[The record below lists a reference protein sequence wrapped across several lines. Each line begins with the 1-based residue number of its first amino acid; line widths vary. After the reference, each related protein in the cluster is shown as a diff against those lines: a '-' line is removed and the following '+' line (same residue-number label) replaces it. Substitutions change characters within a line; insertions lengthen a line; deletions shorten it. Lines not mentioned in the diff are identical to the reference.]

1 MMALNRY
8 RLRHLANEGHRG
20 AKLTSLLLAK
30 TDRLL
35 GVILLG
41 NNLMNAA
48 AAMLVGEIT
57 RRYLGDSEMTLAIAT
72 GLVTF
77 IILVF
82 AEVTPKV
89 VGASFPERI
98 AYPSSFL
105 LAPLLRLFYPVVW
118 FVNLFVRSLLWL
130 LRIKPT
136 GGESENV
143 LGVEELRTVIQE
155 SSQYIPSK
163 HRSIL
168 LNLFELENVSV
179 DDVMTPRSQIEAID
193 LETEPELVAEQ
204 ITTSLHSR
212 LLVYQGQM
220 GDIVGILPVK
230 RVLHYAHNHEFSVEV
245 LHDLVQEA
253 YFIPSGTPLF
263 TQLQHFQENHRGVGL
278 VVDEYG
284 ELLGLLTLEDILEE
298 IVGEFATQVP
308 SQNSAYHQ
316 QEDGSWLVEGTA
328 PLRDLNRR
336 LGFNLPLEGPRTLN
350 GLILEHLE
358 DIPEPGT
365 SLKIANH
372 PMDIVQTQD
381 RVIKVVRIFPA
392 LPEQ

>member
-57 RRYLGDSEMTLAIAT
+57 RRYLGDSEITLAIAT

-82 AEVTPKV
+82 AEVTPKI
-89 VGASFPERI
+89 VGASYPERI

-105 LAPLLRLFYPVVW
+105 LAPLLRLFYPAVW
-118 FVNLFVRSLLWL
+118 FVNLFVRSLLWV

-136 GGESENV
+136 GAESENV

-168 LNLFELENVSV
+168 LNLFELENITV
-179 DDVMTPRSQIEAID
+179 DDVMTPRNQIEAID
-193 LETEPELVAEQ
+193 LESPSDLIAEQ
-204 ITTSLHSR
+204 LATSLHSR
-212 LLVYQGQM
+212 LLVCQGQM
-220 GDIVGILPVK
+220 GDIIGILPVK
-230 RVLHYAHNHEFSVEV
+230 RL
-245 LHDLVQEA
+245 LHDRSRVVSAEALQELVQEP

-263 TQLQHFQENHRGVGL
+263 TQLQQFQENHRGVGL

-284 ELLGLLTLEDILEE
+284 ELLGLITLEDILEE

-308 SQNSAYHQ
+308 SQSSAYHP